1 MPLYIDFADSK
12 TPFSFFDNSG
22 REFQVPF
29 TEDVVHSQWG
39 NQYYYSGGGYALTFA
54 GPTNESV
61 SAPTCRDQP
70 SSGHSTCNCSQ
81 RFLDLLPISSPNRDV
96 VSTFLDEGTRA
107 VDVSFLVFSPS
118 LQSYVF
124 VHLLVEFSETG
135 SISVWDDYQSFSG
148 RLSKQF
154 DFSER
159 MTTLRIS
166 QYITIIYA
174 LLYLIYERTDWNV
187 LRSKIPD
194 VSFVLAAC
202 YVLLFLHR
210 NPHLCRI

>member
-1 MPLYIDFADSK
+1 
-12 TPFSFFDNSG
+12 
-22 REFQVPF
+22 
-29 TEDVVHSQWG
+29 
-39 NQYYYSGGGYALTFA
+39 
-54 GPTNESV
+54 
-61 SAPTCRDQP
+61 
-70 SSGHSTCNCSQ
+70 
-81 RFLDLLPISSPNRDV
+81 
-96 VSTFLDEGTRA
+96 
-107 VDVSFLVFSPS
+107 
-118 LQSYVF
+118 VF